1 MNDRTAKRLLDALTA
16 CRQIEAIT
24 SGFDL
29 QSYLRDEVVRLASER
44 LLEIIG
50 EALNVASRDEPN
62 LLKSIPDISFAVGL
76 RNKIAHDYDDISD
89 EVIWDTIAHD
99 IPTLRLRIE
108 AAMENAPP
116 L

>member
-29 QSYLRDEVVRLASER
+29 QAYLHDEVVRLASER
-44 LLEIIG
+44 LLEVVG
-50 EALNVASRDEPN
+50 EALNVASRDEPE
-62 LLKSIPDISFAVGL
+62 LLNSIPDIAFAVGL
-76 RNKIAHDYDDISD
+76 RNKIAHDYDDISN
-89 EVIWDTIAHD
+89 EIIWDTITHD
-99 IPTLRLRIE
+99 IPAMRLQIE
-108 AAMENAPP
+108 VVMENAPP